1 MASELETYAQL
12 FAKHHE
18 TAQAT
23 LAGLSAAALN
33 WRPLPVRP
41 GEHPDTNTLAGLG
54 THLAGSQRYWLGEMF
69 AGRNPARDRE
79 AELGASAATPE
90 VLLADLAEAAGRVQA
105 TLAGMTP
112 EALLQTVP
120 YRDQPVTKRWMIGHM
135 LSHLAGHLAE
145 MALIRQLWEAQPA
158 EA

>member
-12 FAKHHE
+12 FARHHE
-18 TAQAT
+18 AAQTT

-54 THLAGSQRYWLGEMF
+54 THLAGSQRYWLGERF
-69 AGRNPARDRE
+69 HGRDPARDRE
-79 AELGASAATPE
+79 AELGATAATPDA
-90 VLLADLAEAAGRVQA
+90 LLADLAEAAQRVQA
-105 TLAGMTP
+105 TLASLTP
-112 EALLQTVP
+112 AALEETVT
-120 YRDQPVTKRWMIGHM
+120 YRNQPVTKRWMIGHM
-135 LSHLAGHLAE
+135 LAHVAGHLGE
-145 MALIRQLWEAQPA
+145 MALIRQLWEAKPA